1 MPHHSDRSPSR
12 LLFVVLGLMVGTV
25 TDTHHAVA
33 DVGPIPQWI
42 WGSPLS
48 IDDDQVTLQH
58 DFDVGPHLKAATFDG
73 LADDEMVVTV
83 NGRDVIKSASS
94 REWTKADVFRVLKA
108 GGNQIVIRA
117 RNESGSSGVCCR
129 LMLEYEN
136 GRRRTIVTDPTW
148 RVWPRDVAPT
158 SSNMAYAVSR
168 GLLGIQPW
176 GDPPGEEG
184 DYYQWK
190 KSLGA
195 NQAEATGT
203 MRVLPGFE
211 VELVRSAQPGESS
224 WISVTF
230 DAQGDAIIGCEGR
243 DKRNGLLRLKLPN
256 EQRSAA
262 EVSSAEDTLLEARG
276 LAFKGS
282 TLFAN
287 ANNAHSLVRL
297 DDRNR
302 DGRFEEV
309 AVLKKSPGSVGHGR
323 NNLCFGPDGKL
334 YSIHGNDVRLPED
347 FSPEQSRVR
356 NMAVD
361 RLLNCRWD
369 RYLFDWQAKLPA
381 GHLIRT
387 DESAQNWELWATGFR
402 NPYGIDFNT
411 DGELFTFDADNEG
424 DLGTSWYRPTRIN
437 HVIPGGDYGWRQ
449 GTGMRNEWYPD
460 SLPSNLNIGKSS
472 PTDIKFGTRSNFPAR
487 YQRSLF
493 ILDWTYGRIYSIE
506 MLPRGASY
514 VGTAELFLEG
524 RPLNVTD
531 LEFGPDGALYFTT
544 GGRATQSGLYRVRF
558 TRSEKDV
565 EPPTA
570 VGPDILIA
578 ASTARD
584 IRHRLEAG
592 YGQRDV
598 VELALAH
605 LGDPDAWLR
614 HASRI
619 ALESIPAEMWREAV
633 LTPATQ
639 PLAAVTGLL
648 TLSRQPGEASKV
660 LTRLNELPISKLSHE
675 ELLIAARAYQLCLI
689 RDAATPA
696 EMKHLIRERIESIY
710 PTRCAETNQLA
721 CELLIYLESPLVV
734 PRTMVLL
741 RAAKLQEEKF
751 QWLFQLRN
759 VRGGWTIDNRKAYL
773 EELAASSNFDGGREL
788 PIALFSIGSEFRTTL
803 TPAEVAEL
811 ADHLQPKSPSGQPQS
826 LIPQGTLVKEWKL
839 DDLAG
844 RLNEVGTGRNFKR
857 GEEVFRAANC
867 VKCHRFAR
875 QGQPVG
881 PDLSFVGFRFG
892 RRDLLETILLPSKVI
907 DSKFLDITFEL
918 KSGRTVTGRVVGGDD
933 RVVLVS
939 PNAASPLE
947 TVELERADIESE
959 RVSPLSPM
967 PAGLLN
973 TLDSNAILD
982 LLAYLEANGVSASPH
997 FEPGKQ

>member
-1 MPHHSDRSPSR
+1 MSFHCSDYSATR
-12 LLFVVLGLMVGTV
+12 LIILCGLLVWGTLE
-25 TDTHHAVA
+25 APAARA
-33 DVGPIPQWI
+33 DVGLIPQWI

-48 IDDDQVTLQH
+48 IDGDQVTLQQ
-58 DFDVGPHLKAATFDG
+58 DFDVSPHLKAATFEG

-83 NGRDVIKSASS
+83 NGREVIKTTSS
-94 REWTKADVFRVLKA
+94 REWAKADLFRDLKA

-117 RNESGSSGVCCR
+117 RNQSGSSGVCCR
-129 LMLEYEN
+129 IKLEYED

-148 RVWPRDVAPT
+148 RVWPRDAAPT
-158 SSNMAYAVSR
+158 SSSMTYAASR

-224 WISVTF
+224 WISLTF
-230 DAQGDAIIGCEGR
+230 DAHGDAIIGCEGR

-256 EQRSAA
+256 EQRATV

-287 ANNAHSLVRL
+287 ANNAHALVRL

-347 FSPEQSRVR
+347 FKPEQSRVR
-356 NMAVD
+356 NMTVD

-369 RYLFDWQAKLPA
+369 RYLFDWAAKLPA

-472 PTDIKFGTRSNFPAR
+472 PTDIKFGTRSSFPAR

-493 ILDWTYGRIYSIE
+493 ILDWTYGRIYSVE

-558 TRSEKDV
+558 TGSDKHIEQ
-565 EPPTA
+565 PTVVA
-570 VGPDILIA
+570 PEVLAA

-592 YGQRDV
+592 YGNHDV

-614 HASRI
+614 HAARI
-619 ALESIPAEMWREAV
+619 ALESVTVDLWRDAV
-633 LTPATQ
+633 LRTPETQ
-639 PLAAVTGLL
+639 PLTVVTGLL
-648 TLSRQPGEASKV
+648 TLSRQTGEAPKV
-660 LTRLNELPISKLSHE
+660 LKRLNELPLAKLSPE
-675 ELLIAARAYQLCLI
+675 ELLIAARAYQLSLI
-689 RDAATPA
+689 RDAATPS
-696 EMKHLIRERIESIY
+696 EMKQLIRERIESIY

-734 PRTMVLL
+734 SRTMALL

-759 VRGGWTIDNRKAYL
+759 VRGGWSIDLRREYL
-773 EELAASSNFDGGREL
+773 QELAASSTFDGGREL

-844 RLNEVGTGRNFKR
+844 RLNEIGSGRNFKR
-857 GEEVFRAANC
+857 GQEVFRAANC

-892 RRDLLETILLPSKVI
+892 RRDLLETILVPSKVI
-907 DSKFLDITFEL
+907 DSKFLDITIEL
-918 KSGRTVTGRVVGGDD
+918 KSGRSVTGRVVGGDE

-947 TVELERADIESE
+947 TVELGRAEIESE
-959 RVSPLSPM
+959 QVSPLSPM

-973 TLDSNAILD
+973 TFDMDAILD
-982 LLAYLEANGVSASPH
+982 LLAYLEANGVEASPH
-997 FEPGKQ
+997 FEGQR